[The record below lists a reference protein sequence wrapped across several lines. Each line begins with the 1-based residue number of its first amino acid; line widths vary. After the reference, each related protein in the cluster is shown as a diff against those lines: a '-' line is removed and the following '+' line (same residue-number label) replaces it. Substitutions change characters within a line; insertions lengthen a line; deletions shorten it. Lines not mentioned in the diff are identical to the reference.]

1 MSRARDWT
9 HPITGEV
16 FWFDAYDSEATVE
29 QLEVLAEMEDAE
41 IDDLLDERLSTRAV
55 LYRLNHNSGLIPHEI
70 IERKKARV
78 LSTQRPL
85 ICRYHGEEGEC
96 EGAITRHHF
105 VPRWLMLEL
114 PEYIEYAPRSYCTI
128 PACVGWH
135 RFLHL
140 RQQNGHK
147 GSKSIAPYL
156 TDDEKRLVHEMIAT
170 LRQERPKLY
179 SLIAGGDRT
188 SYEWQLI
195 HDWRRGLFDVEGQG
209 KDAFPRWRVRLERL

>member
-16 FWFDAYDSEATVE
+16 LWFDAYDSEATVE
-29 QLEVLAEMEDAE
+29 QLEVLAEMEDAD

-70 IERKKARV
+70 IEQKRARV
-78 LSTQRPL
+78 QSTQRPL
-85 ICRYHGEEGEC
+85 VCRYHDDPDDC

-114 PEYIEYAPRSYCTI
+114 PDYINYAPRVYCTI

-135 RFLHL
+135 RFLHI
-140 RQQNGHK
+140 RDGDSN
-147 GSKSIAPYL
+147 KSIAPYL
-156 TDDEKRLVHEMIAT
+156 TEAERDIADH
-170 LRQERPKLY
+170 LIESLKDVRPVLFD
-179 SLIAGGDRT
+179 LIAHGDDT

-195 HDWRRGLFDVEGQG
+195 HDWQEGKFSHEG
-209 KDAFPRWRVRLERL
+209 

>member
-9 HPITGEV
+9 HPLTGEV

-41 IDDLLDERLSTRAV
+41 IDDLLDERLSTKAV

-70 IERKKARV
+70 IEQKKARV
-78 LSTQRPL
+78 LSSQRPTV
-85 ICRYHGEEGEC
+85 CRFHDDPAEC
-96 EGAITRHHF
+96 EGIITRHHF

-114 PEYIEYAPRSYCTI
+114 PDYINYAPRAYCTI

-135 RFLHL
+135 RFLHI
-140 RQQNGHK
+140 RDGEGN
-147 GSKSIAPYL
+147 KSIAPHL
-156 TDDEKRLVHEMIAT
+156 TEAESDIAEH
-170 LRQERPKLY
+170 LIESLKDVRPALFD
-179 SLIAGGDRT
+179 LIARGDRT

-195 HDWRRGLFDVEGQG
+195 HDFQEG
-209 KDAFPRWRVRLERL
+209 KFSHESE